1 MPIISVGDKENNR
14 WKRNGEKKQTNKD
27 RKEQGDGGWGV
38 GAGSRSYSEKVRA
51 KWFWCAFNLG
61 FLQLICKDSLSFSV
75 SFTNFFEAKRII
87 WAKAC
92 CCGLQLLQNMRLV
105 ILFDMFLNPSFKMAT
120 SFTNVARTTASTS
133 KFIY

>member
-1 MPIISVGDKENNR
+1 MLGIRKITDERETEKKSKQTKTGKDKEM
-14 WKRNGEKKQTNKD
+14 
-27 RKEQGDGGWGV
+27 GGGGG